1 MPKDRITLLACTNA
15 TGTDR
20 VNLLTI
26 GKAAN
31 PRCFSRINRQALG
44 CVYMHSK
51 KAWMTSNLF
60 RDWFYKHFV
69 PHVTSYLRKGVC
81 LQRQF
86 FWWTMLPS
94 MIRYSRVISE

>member
-1 MPKDRITLLACTNA
+1 MPKDRITLLACANA

-20 VNLLTI
+20 VKLLTI

-51 KAWMTSNLF
+51 KAWMTSNLSPRLVVQTF
-60 RDWFYKHFV
+60 CSSRDELFAKEG
-69 PHVTSYLRKGVC
+69 SACKGSSFGGQC
-81 LQRQF
+81 CR
-86 FWWTMLPS
+86 P
-94 MIRYSRVISE
+94 